1 MALEARLDV
10 VPAYISS
17 LISFSPALLSR
28 GVGFVM
34 APWCWAFCTF
44 CLDSSSFSWLFRLRP
59 GVFFPG
65 KMS

>member
-1 MALEARLDV
+1 MALEPRLDM

-17 LISFSPALLSR
+17 LISFPALLSR

-44 CLDSSSFSWLFRLRP
+44 CLYSPSFSWLFRLSL
-59 GVFFPG
+59 GVCLDP
-65 KMS
+65 